1 MLLKRM
7 GFTGSKFV
15 KVDKEMKFL
24 FRVFDSST
32 QPQ

>member
-7 GFTGSKFV
+7 GFIGSKFV

-24 FRVFDSST
+24 FLVYDTST